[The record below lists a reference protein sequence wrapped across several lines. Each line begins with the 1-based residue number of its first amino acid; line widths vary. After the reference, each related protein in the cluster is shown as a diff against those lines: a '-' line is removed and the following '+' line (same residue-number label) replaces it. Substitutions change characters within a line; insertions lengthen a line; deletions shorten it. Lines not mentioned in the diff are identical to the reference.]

1 MQQRPRNFSDFLGR
15 LSIPS
20 ANQIVTSVP
29 LPNIVPFYR
38 NSEIILSFL
47 LGRFAVSITM
57 FVDRGLKLKKDMF
70 TTNNNILKTEGRD

>member
-1 MQQRPRNFSDFLGR
+1 MQQRPRNFSDFLGS

-38 NSEIILSFL
+38 NSEIMLSFL

-57 FVDRGLKLKKDMF
+57 FVDHGLKLEKDMF
-70 TTNNNILKTEGRD
+70 TTNNNILKTEGP

>member
-1 MQQRPRNFSDFLGR
+1 MQQRPRNVSDFLGS

-38 NSEIILSFL
+38 NSEMMLSFL
-47 LGRFAVSITM
+47 LGRLAVSITV
-57 FVDRGLKLKKDMF
+57 FADHGLKQKRDMF
-70 TTNNNILKTEGRD
+70 ATNHYILKIKGWD